1 MAAPL
6 PPDPWPCCRCGTA
19 ETLHPRPPRD
29 GGLLIAR
36 TKDAMTHIPDAA
48 PRPLILDGISLTCAQ
63 LVEAASGRR
72 RVALAEGADTRIR
85 QGRAVVE
92 EIVSSG
98 VKGYGITTGVG
109 SQKEFAVPPEG
120 MRDYNRRLARAHST
134 HMGGAV
140 LPEHRVR
147 AALIILANEFSLG
160 LSGVSAPL
168 VQLIVSQINNA
179 EMPQVSSYG
188 TVGAADLI
196 PMAQIA
202 DWLQSQAEALARG
215 IPGPKET
222 LSLINTNAITLATGA
237 DLLIEAQAIM
247 RLANLS
253 LALSLEG
260 FRGNLNAISAKVNQA
275 HQRSGQAAV
284 SAGIR
289 DLLRGSQLWQDGAAR
304 RIQDPLSFRCGSQ
317 IHGALHELLA
327 RALQVWDEELNSVTD
342 NPIVDHDDRSVRSH
356 GNMDSTRMT
365 LAIDGLRQAFA
376 KAADI
381 AGERLHKQQWTE
393 FSGLPTGFS
402 DPNSPLGGVQ
412 FLNLGHLAA
421 SLITSIKIWAAPSLL
436 LSVGQIADGVE
447 DTAGHAL
454 HSVADFERI
463 LEALRLVFSIEII
476 ISIWAIQKRQ
486 LNTDSLG
493 EGLRAYVE
501 QITPELPIGREG
513 LQVFSIEPIVEILQ
527 RMGG

>member
-1 MAAPL
+1 MRAEPYLSTEGRRIVAAFFNTWNAGPMTNAA
-6 PPDPWPCCRCGTA
+6 TA
-19 ETLHPRPPRD
+19 ENPQ
-29 GGLLIAR
+29 LLV
-36 TKDAMTHIPDAA
+36 
-48 PRPLILDGISLTCAQ
+48 LDGATLTCAQ
-63 LVEAASGRR
+63 LVDAASRKG
-72 RVALAEGADTRIR
+72 RVALADGADLRIR
-85 QGRAVVE
+85 KGRAVVE

-140 LPEHRVR
+140 LPERRVR

-160 LSGVSAPL
+160 VSGVSAPL
-168 VQLIVSQINNA
+168 VQLIVAQINTA

-202 DWLQSQAEALARG
+202 DWLQSHPEALARG

-222 LSLINTNAITLATGA
+222 LSLINTNAVTLATGA
-237 DLLIEAQAIM
+237 EALMEARAIL

-253 LALSLEG
+253 LALSLEA

-275 HQRSGQAAV
+275 HRRSGQAVV
-284 SAGIR
+284 SAEIR
-289 DLLRGSQLWQDGAAR
+289 DLLQNSQLWQEGAAR

-317 IHGALHELLA
+317 IHGALQELLV
-327 RALQVWDEELNSVTD
+327 RAISVWDEELNSVTD
-342 NPIVDHDDRSVRSH
+342 NPIVDSDDRSVRSH

-376 KAADI
+376 KVADI
-381 AGERLHKQQWTE
+381 SGERLHKQQWTE

-402 DPNSPLGGVQ
+402 DVNSPLGGVQ

-447 DTAGHAL
+447 DTASHAL

-463 LEALRLVFSIEII
+463 LEALRLVFTIEII
-476 ISIWAIQKRQ
+476 VSIWAIQKRALQ
-486 LNTDSLG
+486 IDSLG
-493 EGLRAYVE
+493 EGLRPYVAM
-501 QITPELPIGREG
+501 ITPELPIGREG
-513 LQVFSIEPIVEILQ
+513 LEVFSIEPIVEML
-527 RMGG
+527 RTMNG

>member
-1 MAAPL
+1 M
-6 PPDPWPCCRCGTA
+6 T
-19 ETLHPRPPRD
+19 
-29 GGLLIAR
+29 R
-36 TKDAMTHIPDAA
+36 TKDAMTHPTHAD
-48 PRPLILDGISLTCAQ
+48 PLILDGISLTCAQ
-63 LVEAASGRR
+63 LVATAHRAR
-72 RVALAEGADTRIR
+72 AIALTEGADLRIR
-85 QGRAVVE
+85 QGRSVVE
-92 EIVSSG
+92 DIVSSG

-168 VQLIVSQINNA
+168 VDLIVGQINTA

-202 DWLQSQAEALARG
+202 DWLQSQPEALARG

-222 LSLINTNAITLATGA
+222 LSLINTNAVTLATGA
-237 DLLIEAQAIM
+237 DALIEAQAIM

-275 HQRSGQAAV
+275 HQRGGQAKV
-284 SAGIR
+284 SAHLR
-289 DLLRGSQLWQDGAAR
+289 DLLQDSQLWQDGAAR
-304 RIQDPLSFRCGSQ
+304 RIQDPLSFRCASQ
-317 IHGALHELLA
+317 IHGALDELLE
-327 RALQVWDEELNSVTD
+327 RATQVWNEELNSVTD
-342 NPIVDHDDRSVRSH
+342 NPIVDHEDRSVRSH

-381 AGERLHKQQWTE
+381 SGERLHKQQWTE

-447 DTAGHAL
+447 DTASHAL

-463 LEALRLVFSIEII
+463 LGALRLVFTIEII
-476 ISIWAIQKRQ
+476 VSIWAIQKRQ
-486 LNTDSLG
+486 LATDSLG
-493 EGLRAYVE
+493 EGLQAYVTR
-501 QITPELPIGREG
+501 IAPELPIGREG
-513 LQVFSIEPIVEILQ
+513 LEVFSIEPIVDILLNMDETAHP
-527 RMGG
+527 R

>member
-1 MAAPL
+1 MTTTAKTDNPQPL
-6 PPDPWPCCRCGTA
+6 V
-19 ETLHPRPPRD
+19 
-29 GGLLIAR
+29 
-36 TKDAMTHIPDAA
+36 
-48 PRPLILDGISLTCAQ
+48 LDGTGLTCAT
-63 LVEAASGRR
+63 LVEAASLLRP
-72 RVALAEGADTRIR
+72 VVLAEGADLRIR
-85 QGRAVVE
+85 KGREVVE
-92 EIVSSG
+92 EIVNSG

-109 SQKEFAVPPEG
+109 SQKEFAVPPAG
-120 MRDYNRRLARAHST
+120 MRDYNRRLARAHSS

-140 LPEHRVR
+140 LPEQRVR

-168 VQLIVSQINNA
+168 VQLIVRQINKA

-202 DWLQSQAEALARG
+202 DWLQSQPEALASG

-222 LSLINTNAITLATGA
+222 LSLINTNAVTLATGA
-237 DLLIEAQAIM
+237 EALIEAQAVL

-253 LALSLEG
+253 LALSLEA
-260 FRGNLNAISAKVNQA
+260 FRGNLNAISTQVNQA
-275 HQRSGQAAV
+275 HRRSGQAVV
-284 SAGIR
+284 SAEIR
-289 DLLRGSQLWQDGAAR
+289 DLLKNSQLWQEGAAR

-317 IHGALHELLA
+317 IHGALQEQLV
-327 RALQVWDEELNSVTD
+327 RAIAVWDEELNSVTD
-342 NPIVDHDDRSVRSH
+342 NPIVDRDDRSVRSH

-376 KAADI
+376 KVADI

-402 DPNSPLGGVQ
+402 DANSPLGGVQ

-447 DTAGHAL
+447 DTASHAL
-454 HSVADFERI
+454 HSVADFARM
-463 LEALRLVFSIEII
+463 LEALRLIFTIEII
-476 ISIWAIQKRQ
+476 VSTWAIQKRQ
-486 LNTDSLG
+486 LPTDSLG
-493 EGLRAYVE
+493 EGVRTYVAT
-501 QITPELPIGREG
+501 ITPELPIGREG
-513 LQVFSIEPIVEILQ
+513 LEVFSIEPIAGLLR
-527 RMGG
+527 RMNG